1 MAAAAKP
8 LPMRKVDEQVWF
20 SQHFIE
26 PEFYS
31 HSSQKRTGRSA
42 ERRNTRSTTA
52 RARSERRRKRTR
64 RRKRVKRRKTR
75 DKSRVWGC
83 PRELFNVSMLPQFGE
98 HIIIKTCRK
107 AITISEKKP
116 KEDWEFAC
124 TGLDHIK
131 DIIPFSAKH
140 FSNKQNLVTDLRIG
154 NRDSVLETPVSLIS
168 YFAWYST
175 KIRGLGN
182 FIKQTC
188 TIRSSA

>member
-8 LPMRKVDEQVWF
+8 LPMRKVDEQVWL
-20 SQHFIE
+20 SQRFIE
-26 PEFYS
+26 LKLYLC
-31 HSSQKRTGRSA
+31 SSQKRTERSA

-98 HIIIKTCRK
+98 HIIIQTCRK
-107 AITISEKKP
+107 AKSEKKP

-124 TGLDHIK
+124 TGLDCIK

-140 FSNKQNLVTDLRIG
+140 FSNKQNLVTD
-154 NRDSVLETPVSLIS
+154 
-168 YFAWYST
+168 
-175 KIRGLGN
+175 
-182 FIKQTC
+182 Q
-188 TIRSSA
+188 

>member
-1 MAAAAKP
+1 MICNWRASVSTQAPCLSNTGPFSIRWAHPKRRKPRTRRTRNTVAAAAKP
-8 LPMRKVDEQVWF
+8 LPMRKVDEQ
-20 SQHFIE
+20 
-26 PEFYS
+26 
-31 HSSQKRTGRSA
+31 KKTGRSA

-98 HIIIKTCRK
+98 HIIIKSCRK
-107 AITISEKKP
+107 AKSEKKP

-140 FSNKQNLVTDLRIG
+140 FSNK
-154 NRDSVLETPVSLIS
+154 
-168 YFAWYST
+168 
-175 KIRGLGN
+175 KKLG
-182 FIKQTC
+182 
-188 TIRSSA
+188 

>member
-1 MAAAAKP
+1 MGRTRSTVAAAAK
-8 LPMRKVDEQVWF
+8 LLLMRKVDE
-20 SQHFIE
+20 
-26 PEFYS
+26 
-31 HSSQKRTGRSA
+31 QKRTGRSA

-64 RRKRVKRRKTR
+64 RKKVKRRKTR

-131 DIIPFSAKH
+131 
-140 FSNKQNLVTDLRIG
+140 
-154 NRDSVLETPVSLIS
+154 
-168 YFAWYST
+168 
-175 KIRGLGN
+175 
-182 FIKQTC
+182 
-188 TIRSSA
+188 